1 MKVHIA
7 DPTGLC
13 FGVKR
18 AITTLEDALKTNDH
32 VYSLGSPIHNP
43 QEINRLMKL
52 GLVVVDKPDD
62 VPNGSVSF
70 VRAHG
75 VTPKAYDA
83 LRERSSLMVDGTCP
97 FVKTAQER
105 ANTLSK
111 EGYVVIISGD
121 IRHPEV
127 QAIMGYVEGDVVV
140 LSDLDEIPKS
150 LYGKKCGI
158 LSQTTQKVASF
169 VSLVSIFVS
178 VSPEIKVYNT
188 ICKATLARQESVCQL
203 ASEVDGMIVLGG
215 LNSANTRKLAEI
227 SKSAGVPTLW
237 IEHPDELDGRWLEN
251 KNDIGIAAGGST
263 PDWLISELIQKLNK
277 M

>member
-18 AITTLEDALKTNDH
+18 AITTLEDALKTIDH

-203 ASEVDGMIVLGG
+203 ASEVDGMIVLG
-215 LNSANTRKLAEI
+215 
-227 SKSAGVPTLW
+227 
-237 IEHPDELDGRWLEN
+237 
-251 KNDIGIAAGGST
+251 
-263 PDWLISELIQKLNK
+263 
-277 M
+277 